1 MELEDVIKVNSVGFG
16 LEEVKVEFKHELKM
30 DVSGVKIEGKES
42 EIMNIPRWVAEILE
56 SEKHII
62 LHEQDMVTELKQAK
76 VKEDVQGE
84 ESLSSL
90 DKHFYI
96 RMNSYMKKLSKDDSD
111 KVESML
117 NELVRIRQGKIVR
130 LADSSR
136 LTADLSSK
144 LSVEEEVY
152 YDQIYKACL
161 LYTSPSPRDR
171 SVSRMPSSA

>member
-1 MELEDVIKVNSVGFG
+1 MHLIVMELEDVIKVHSVGYG
-16 LEEVKVEFKHELKM
+16 LEDVKVEFKTELKM

-62 LHEQDMVTELKQAK
+62 LHEQDMLTELKQAK
-76 VKEDVQGE
+76 VKENVQGE

-90 DKHFYI
+90 HKHFYI
-96 RMNSYMKKLSKDDSD
+96 KMNSYMKKLSKDDAD

-152 YDQIYKACL
+152 YNQIYKASL
-161 LYTSPSPRDR
+161 EFKKQVIGDR
-171 SVSRMPSSA
+171 K

>member
-1 MELEDVIKVNSVGFG
+1 MPLIVMELEDVVKVHSVGFG
-16 LEEVKVEFKHELKM
+16 LEEVKVEFQHELKIN
-30 DVSGVKIEGKES
+30 VSGVKIEGKES

-62 LHEQDMVTELKQAK
+62 LHEQDMITQLKQAK

-84 ESLSSL
+84 ESLSTL

-96 RMNSYMKKLSKDDSD
+96 GINSYIKKLSNDDSN

-130 LADSSR
+130 LADSSG
-136 LTADLSSK
+136 LTADLTSK

-152 YDQIYKACL
+152 YEHIHKASL
-161 LYTSPSPRDR
+161 EFKKQVMSDR
-171 SVSRMPSSA
+171 K

>member
-1 MELEDVIKVNSVGFG
+1 MHLIVMELEDVIKVHSVGFG

-30 DVSGVKIEGKES
+30 DVSGVKIEGKQS
-42 EIMNIPRWVAEILE
+42 EIMNIPRWVAEILD
-56 SEKHII
+56 SENHII

-84 ESLSSL
+84 ESLSTL

-96 RMNSYMKKLSKDDSD
+96 KMNSYMKKLSKDDSD
-111 KVESML
+111 KIESML

-130 LADSSR
+130 LADSSK
-136 LTADLSSK
+136 LTSDLASK

-152 YDQIYKACL
+152 YNEIHKASL
-161 LYTSPSPRDR
+161 EFKKQVISDKK
-171 SVSRMPSSA
+171 